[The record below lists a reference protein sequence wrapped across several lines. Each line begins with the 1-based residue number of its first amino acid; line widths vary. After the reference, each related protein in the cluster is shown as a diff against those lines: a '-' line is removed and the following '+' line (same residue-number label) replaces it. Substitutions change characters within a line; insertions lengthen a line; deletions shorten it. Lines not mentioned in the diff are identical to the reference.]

1 MWVRE
6 HQQLVKDIKK
16 EAVWA
21 LWKDINH
28 WPTWHDDLEYCQLNG
43 EFAVG
48 NFFMLKPKNAPAV
61 KIVITEMQEGK
72 SFTDCTQFF
81 GAQMIDTH
89 SMEETSEGLLL
100 KNKLVVQ
107 GPLKWLWI
115 HLVARHVA
123 NTVPDETEALLNLAR
138 QKNV

>member
-1 MWVRE
+1 MWIRE

-16 EAVWA
+16 ETIWA

-28 WPTWHDDLEYCQLNG
+28 WPAWHDDLEYCRLNG

-48 NFFMLKPKNAPAV
+48 NFFMLKPQNAPAV
-61 KIVITEMQEGK
+61 KIMIIEMEEGK
-72 SFTDCTQFF
+72 SFTDCTKFF

-123 NTVPDETEALLNLAR
+123 NTVPDETEALVNLAR
-138 QKNV
+138 QENV

>member
-1 MWVRE
+1 MWIRQ
-6 HQQLVKDIKK
+6 HQELVKDVKK
-16 EAVWA
+16 ETIWA
-21 LWKDINH
+21 LWNDVNH
-28 WPTWHDDLEYCQLNG
+28 WPTWHGDLDYCQLKG
-43 EFAVG
+43 DFAVG

-61 KIVITEMQEGK
+61 KIMITEMEEDK

-81 GAQMIDTH
+81 GAKMIDTH

-123 NTVPDETEALLNLAR
+123 NTVPDETEALVNLAR